1 MTVADNKQRCHQ
13 LASEV
18 LTDYEG
24 RVTLGSVDPKDSLR
38 TNINLLAI
46 TPPGGW
52 FPMPPF
58 VVDDLDH
65 ETDDAIKTRLR
76 AHIDR
81 HLFPEQD

>member
-18 LTDYEG
+18 LADYES
-24 RVTLGSVDPKDSLR
+24 RVTLGSVDPIDSLR
-38 TNINLLAI
+38 TNVNLLAI

-58 VVDDLDH
+58 VVNDLDH

-76 AHIDR
+76 AHIEYR
-81 HLFPEQD
+81 ISLEQT